1 MSIEE
6 IRQRQWD
13 FGLTVLTVAL
23 LASLGVQSFIGTI
36 YVWWAERTVPAWEQ
50 VGYGTFVAT
59 MNAIAAPQLVALVV
73 VMGLCVPKRLFRRG
87 VLVAVSASMVAAGI
101 VAAVA
106 TGSLATGLTLYLA
119 LAALIQVAVVVLTAA
134 GAKGPSYLTEGR
146 LTKLGSGLLHLGF
159 IAFAIVFLT
168 LNAWVYQPLL
178 NMMETRKQKI
188 AQGLE
193 DARVAAEARAN
204 AEKEAAK
211 IVADAQ
217 AEAGKV
223 VREAT
228 ERAATAG
235 KDVKAAAEAEAAKA
249 REAAMAEAELERNRI
264 LGDLRGQVA
273 ALAVAA
279 ANKLVGEALDEKKQ
293 HALLDEFF
301 SGVKSGKVVVLDD
314 AGFKGDS
321 AEVTS
326 ALPLSKDEEA
336 AVKKDVL
343 AKVGAQAVS
352 FRVDPS
358 ILGGLVIKVGDKV
371 LDGSV
376 AGKLEGLRQSL
387 K

>member
-1 MSIEE
+1 MEALGINL
-6 IRQRQWD
+6 
-13 FGLTVLTVAL
+13 GLII
-23 LASLGVQSFIGTI
+23 VQI
-36 YVWWAERTVPAWEQ
+36 
-50 VGYGTFVAT
+50 
-59 MNAIAAPQLVALVV
+59 
-73 VMGLCVPKRLFRRG
+73 
-87 VLVAVSASMVAAGI
+87 
-101 VAAVA
+101 
-106 TGSLATGLTLYLA
+106 
-119 LAALIQVAVVVLTAA
+119 
-134 GAKGPSYLTEGR
+134 
-146 LTKLGSGLLHLGF
+146 

-223 VREAT
+223 IREAT

-336 AVKKDVL
+336 SVKKDVL